1 MTLSDPAFA
10 TGKSTLLHLVF
21 CWHFHQPD
29 YRDAD
34 GRYQL
39 PWTYLHAV
47 KDYADMAAH
56 LEAAPDLHCVV
67 NFVPTLTAQL
77 LDYSAQFASGELR
90 DPLLESLVSADLYAL
105 PAAEKRRLVVQCF
118 KVNHP
123 TMLEPFPAYKRLYIL
138 WKTIAEGDE
147 SGLAY
152 LSEQYLADLVTWYHL
167 VWTGETVR
175 RARPDL
181 LALLTKGEGFSLQ
194 DRRDLFELYGEV
206 IASLIPRYRQMAERG
221 QIELSATPHSHPIL
235 PLLLDFQTAREA
247 RPDLSLPFAPGY
259 PGGVARARAHIDA
272 ALDAHAA
279 QFGQRPAGFW
289 PAEGGVSDAAVRLFS
304 DAGMKWA
311 ASGEGVL
318 RHSLAAAHG
327 DLALKAGRCC
337 QPFKLP
343 NSKTALFFRDDH
355 LSDLIGFEYKSWHGR
370 DASRH
375 FVHALDEVRRQAPGP
390 NPVVS
395 IILDGENAWEY
406 FPFNGFYFLSDL
418 FAELVESVTIRTATF
433 SEYLEFFPQSSAP
446 LPHLVA
452 GSWVYGDFCT
462 WMGDPAKNR
471 GWDWLVAAKLAYDAA
486 ITALPPGECAQAEA
500 LLKSCES
507 SDWFWWFGDYNPADA
522 VESFDRV
529 YRQKLKRLYQIL
541 RVAAPDYL
549 DSPLCQGVGVGQS
562 FAESGGVMRRGGA

>member
-1 MTLSDPAFA
+1 M
-10 TGKSTLLHLVF
+10 LHLVF

-29 YRDAD
+29 YRDAA

-56 LEAAPDLHCVV
+56 LEAAPDFHCVV

-77 LDYSAQFASGELR
+77 LDYNAQFESGQVR
-90 DPLLESLVSADLYAL
+90 DPLLASLIATDLYAL
-105 PAAEKRRLVVQCF
+105 PAAEKRQLIEQCF
-118 KVNHP
+118 KVHHL

-138 WKTIAEGDE
+138 WKTIDVSDE

-181 LALLTKGEGFSLQ
+181 LALIAKGEGFSRH
-194 DRRDLFELYGEV
+194 DRRVVFDLYGEV
-206 IASLIPRYRQMAERG
+206 IASLLPRYRQMAERG

-235 PLLLDFQTAREA
+235 PLLLDFKAALDA
-247 RPDLSLPFAPGY
+247 RPDLPLPKAAGY
-259 PGGVARARAHIDA
+259 PGGEARALAHIET
-272 ALDAHAA
+272 ALQEHEF
-279 QFGQRPAGFW
+279 QFGQRPVGFW
-289 PAEGGVSDAAVRLFS
+289 PAEGGVSDAVARLFS
-304 DAGMKWA
+304 KSGMQWV

-318 RHSLAAAHG
+318 RHSLAAAG
-327 DLALKAGRCC
+327 IDLAQKATWCYTPYR
-337 QPFKLP
+337 LP
-343 NSKTALFFRDDH
+343 DTHTALFFRDDH
-355 LSDLIGFEYKSWHGR
+355 LSDLIGFEYKSWHGS
-370 DASRH
+370 DAARH
-375 FVHALDEVRRQAPGP
+375 FLHALDEVRRHAGAP

-406 FPFNGFYFLSDL
+406 YPFNGFYFLSEL
-418 FAELVESVTIRTATF
+418 FAELAEHNTIRATTF
-433 SEYLEFFPQSSAP
+433 SDYLEQHPHAIAE
-446 LPHLVA
+446 LPHLVS

-462 WMGDPAKNR
+462 WIGDVAKNR
-471 GWDWLVAAKLAYDAA
+471 GWDWLVAAKQAYDV
-486 ITALPPGECAQAEA
+486 ALPALPAAARGKAEA

-522 VESFDRV
+522 VASFDRV
-529 YRQKLKRLYQIL
+529 YRQKLKRLYETL
-541 RVAAPDYL
+541 NLAPPAYL
-549 DSPLCQGVGVGQS
+549 DSPLCQGGGS
-562 FAESGGVMRRGGA
+562 AEAGGVMRRGGA

>member
-1 MTLSDPAFA
+1 V
-10 TGKSTLLHLVF
+10 LHLVL

-77 LDYSAQFASGELR
+77 LDYSAQFARGDLR
-90 DPLLESLVSADLYAL
+90 DPLLQHLIASDLYAL
-105 PAAEKRRLVVQCF
+105 PAPEKRQLIEQCF
-118 KVNHP
+118 KVNHS
-123 TMLEPFPAYKRLYIL
+123 TMLEPFPAYKRLYTL
-138 WKTIAEGDE
+138 WKTIDESFEEGDA

-175 RARPDL
+175 REQPGL
-181 LALLTKGEGFSLQ
+181 LSLIAKGVGYTAQ
-194 DRRDLFELYGEV
+194 DRRDLFDLYGEV
-206 IASLIPRYRQMAERG
+206 IASLLPRYRRMAERG

-235 PLLLDFQTAREA
+235 PLLIDFKAARDV
-247 RPDLSLPFAPGY
+247 RPDLTLPHAPGY
-259 PGGVARARAHIDA
+259 PGGVARARIHIEA
-272 ALDAHAA
+272 ALDAHQT

-289 PAEGGVSDAAVRLFS
+289 PAEGGVSDATVRLFS
-304 DAGMKWA
+304 QAGVKWA

-318 RHSLAAAHG
+318 RHSLAAIDVTPRI
-327 DLALKAGRCC
+327 DLTHKSTWCC
-337 QPFKLP
+337 KPYKLP
-343 NSKTALFFRDDH
+343 GADTALFFRDDH
-355 LSDLIGFEYKSWHGR
+355 LSDLIGFEYKGWHGS

-375 FVHALDEVRRQAPGP
+375 FLHALDEVRRHAPGP

-406 FPFNGFYFLSDL
+406 YPFNGFYFLSEL
-418 FAELVESVTIRTATF
+418 FTELSAHPTIRSTTF
-433 SEYLEFFPQSSAP
+433 SEYLDLYPQSHAP
-446 LPHLVA
+446 LPHLLA

-462 WMGDPAKNR
+462 WIGDAAKNR
-471 GWDWLVAAKLAYDAA
+471 GWDWLVAAKEVFDGA
-486 ITALPPGECAQAEA
+486 IGTLSPSEQDNAEA

-529 YRQKLKRLYQIL
+529 YRQKLKRLYETL
-541 RVAAPDYL
+541 RVAPPAYL
-549 DSPLCQGVGVGQS
+549 DAPLCQGGGA
-562 FAESGGVMRRGGA
+562 AESGGVMRRGAV

>member
-1 MTLSDPAFA
+1 M
-10 TGKSTLLHLVF
+10 LHLVL

-77 LDYSAQFASGELR
+77 LDYSTQFARGDLR
-90 DPLLESLVSADLYAL
+90 DPLLQSLLAPDLYAL
-105 PAAEKRRLVVQCF
+105 PAAEKRQLIEQCF
-118 KVNHP
+118 KVNHS
-123 TMLEPFPAYKRLYIL
+123 TMLEPFPAYKRLYTL
-138 WKTIAEGDE
+138 WKTIDESFEEGDA

-175 RARPDL
+175 REQPGLLTL
-181 LALLTKGEGFSLQ
+181 LAKGVGYTAQ
-194 DRRDLFELYGEV
+194 DRRDLFDLYGEV
-206 IASLIPRYRQMAERG
+206 IASLLPRYRRMAERG

-235 PLLLDFQTAREA
+235 PLLIDFKAARDV
-247 RPDLSLPFAPGY
+247 RPDLTLPHAPGY
-259 PGGVARARAHIDA
+259 PGGVARARIHIEA
-272 ALDAHAA
+272 ALDAHQT

-289 PAEGGVSDAAVRLFS
+289 PAEGGVSDATVRLFS
-304 DAGMKWA
+304 QAGVKWA

-318 RHSLAAAHG
+318 RHSLAAMDVTPRI
-327 DLALKAGRCC
+327 DLTHKSTWCC
-337 QPFKLP
+337 KPYKLP
-343 NSKTALFFRDDH
+343 GADTALFFRDDH
-355 LSDLIGFEYKSWHGR
+355 LSDLIGFEYKGWHGS

-375 FVHALDEVRRQAPGP
+375 FLYALDEVRRHAPGH

-406 FPFNGFYFLSDL
+406 YPFNGFYFLSEL
-418 FAELVESVTIRTATF
+418 FAELSAHPTIRSTTF
-433 SEYLEFFPQSSAP
+433 SEYLDLYPESHAP
-446 LPHLVA
+446 LPHLQA

-462 WMGDPAKNR
+462 WIGDAAKNR
-471 GWDWLVAAKLAYDAA
+471 GWDWLVAAKQVFDGA
-486 ITALPPGECAQAEA
+486 IGTLSPSEQDNAEA

-529 YRQKLKRLYQIL
+529 YRQKLKRLYETL
-541 RVAAPDYL
+541 RVAPPDYL
-549 DSPLCQGVGVGQS
+549 DAPLCQGGGA
-562 FAESGGVMRRGGA
+562 AESGGVMRRGAA

>member
-1 MTLSDPAFA
+1 V
-10 TGKSTLLHLVF
+10 LHLVF

-56 LEAAPDLHCVV
+56 LEASPNFRCVV

-77 LDYSAQFASGELR
+77 LDYSAQFETGELR
-90 DPLLESLVSADLYAL
+90 DPLLECLIDTDLYAL
-105 PAAEKRRLVVQCF
+105 PPASKRRLIEQCF

-138 WKTIAEGDE
+138 WKTIDESDE

-167 VWTGETVR
+167 AWTGETVR
-175 RARPDL
+175 RARPDI
-181 LALLTKGEGFSLQ
+181 LAMLAKGERFSL
-194 DRRDLFELYGEV
+194 DERRDLFDFYGEV
-206 IASLIPRYRQMAERG
+206 VGSLLPRYQQLAERG

-235 PLLLDFQTAREA
+235 PLLLDFQSGREA
-247 RPDLSLPFAPGY
+247 RPDLPLPQSPRY
-259 PGGVARARAHIDA
+259 PGGAARAREHIDA
-272 ALDAHAA
+272 ALAAHQT
-279 QFGQRPAGFW
+279 QFGQTPAGFW
-289 PAEGGVSDAAVRLFS
+289 PGEGGVSDAAVRLFS
-304 DAGMKWA
+304 DAGVKWA

-318 RHSLAAAHG
+318 RHSLAAAG
-327 DLALKAGRCC
+327 IDLSHKARWCYTPYRLSGTE
-337 QPFKLP
+337 
-343 NSKTALFFRDDH
+343 TALFFRDDH
-355 LSDLIGFEYKSWHGR
+355 LSDLIGFEYKSWHGS
-370 DASRH
+370 DAARH
-375 FVHALDEVRRQAPGP
+375 FLHALDEVRRHASTP

-406 FPFNGFYFLSDL
+406 YPFNGFYFLSEL
-418 FAELVESVTIRTATF
+418 FSELAEHTTIRATTF
-433 SEYLEFFPQSSAP
+433 GDYLEQHPQAHTFIQ
-446 LPHLVA
+446 HLVA

-462 WMGDPAKNR
+462 WIGDPAKNR
-471 GWDWLVAAKLAYDAA
+471 GWDWLVAAKQAYDCAVGK
-486 ITALPPGECAQAEA
+486 LPLQVRERAEA

-522 VESFDRV
+522 VASFDRV
-529 YRQKLKRLYQIL
+529 FRQKLKRLYETLQ
-541 RVAAPDYL
+541 VMPPVYL
-549 DSPLCQGVGVGQS
+549 DHPLCQGGDGQS
-562 FAESGGVMRRGGA
+562 LAEAGGVMRRGGV

>member
-1 MTLSDPAFA
+1 M
-10 TGKSTLLHLVF
+10 LHLVF

-56 LEAAPDLHCVV
+56 LESAPNFHCVV

-77 LDYSAQFASGELR
+77 LDYNDQFETGNLR
-90 DPLLESLVSADLYAL
+90 DPLLESLIDSNLSAL
-105 PAAEKRRLVVQCF
+105 PAVQKRRLIEQCF

-138 WKTIAEGDE
+138 WKTIDESDE

-175 RARPDL
+175 RARTDL
-181 LALLTKGEGFSLQ
+181 LALLAKGEGFSMD
-194 DRRDLFELYGEV
+194 DRRELFDLYGEV
-206 IASLIPRYRQMAERG
+206 IASLLPRYRQMAERG

-247 RPDLSLPFAPGY
+247 RPDLALPLASAY
-259 PGGVARARAHIDA
+259 PGGATRARAHIDA
-272 ALDAHAA
+272 ALTAHEQ
-279 QFGQRPAGFW
+279 QFGQPPAGFW
-289 PAEGGVSDAAVRLFS
+289 PGEGGVSDAAIRLFS
-304 DAGMKWA
+304 NAGMKWV

-318 RHSLAAAHG
+318 RHSLAAAG
-327 DLALKAGRCC
+327 RDLALKASWCYT
-337 QPFKLP
+337 PYTLP
-343 NSKTALFFRDDH
+343 GADTALFFRDDH
-355 LSDLIGFEYKSWHGR
+355 LSDLIGFEYKSWHGS
-370 DASRH
+370 DAARH
-375 FVHALDEVRRQAPGP
+375 FLHALDEVRRHAASP

-406 FPFNGFYFLSDL
+406 FPFNGFYFLSEL
-418 FAELVESVTIRTATF
+418 FSELAEHSTIRATTF
-433 SEYLEFFPQSSAP
+433 SDYLDQHAQQHAF

-462 WMGDPAKNR
+462 WIGDPAKNR
-471 GWDWLVAAKLAYDAA
+471 GWDWLVAAKLAYDGAVGK
-486 ITALPPGECAQAEA
+486 LPQQARERAEA

-522 VESFDRV
+522 VASFDRV
-529 YRQKLKRLYQIL
+529 FRQKLKRLYETLQVIPP
-541 RVAAPDYL
+541 VYL
-549 DSPLCQGVGVGQS
+549 DHPLCQGGNGLS
-562 FAESGGVMRRGGA
+562 YAEAGGVMRRGGV